1 MKGSVWILGI
11 QKEIKN
17 TELHYHFVCTD
28 AIVCTVSAENWSTG
42 RVDPC
47 MLWPLM
53 LFSESTLKKNIFA
66 IGKRF
71 DRWQKQQKQE
81 KYECYVCK
89 FGPCSMVVSELCFSE
104 EYCLI

>member
-53 LFSESTLKKNIFA
+53 LFSESTLKKKTFLQLANDLTDDKNNKNKKNRSAMFVNL
-66 IGKRF
+66 GHVQ
-71 DRWQKQQKQE
+71 W
-81 KYECYVCK
+81 
-89 FGPCSMVVSELCFSE
+89 
-104 EYCLI
+104 

>member
-28 AIVCTVSAENWSTG
+28 AIVCTVSAENLCTG

-53 LFSESTLKKNIFA
+53 LFSESTLKKKTFLQLANDLTDDKNNKNKKNRSAMFVNL
-66 IGKRF
+66 GHVQ
-71 DRWQKQQKQE
+71 W
-81 KYECYVCK
+81 
-89 FGPCSMVVSELCFSE
+89 
-104 EYCLI
+104 